1 MCMCAWIVHI
11 FCNVRRIDRR
21 ENCDHR
27 DDDKDAHDELDD
39 AGDQEQHTRLW

>member
-1 MCMCAWIVHI
+1 MHVCMDSAWMRCLH
-11 FCNVRRIDRR
+11 RIDRR
-21 ENCDHR
+21 ENCDQP